1 MTSSWFFLSTL
12 NYDARSTTHQIS
24 HSLCVLT
31 CMFSPLL
38 PVCDGLYCGQGAQC
52 IATASGPT
60 CACVE
65 GFIGNPFPGGHCV
78 PDICSSSNPCV
89 EPSVCIGGRC
99 KERCEG
105 VICGVGA
112 TCDKNTNLCVC
123 EPFFIGN
130 PDLIC
135 MPRKCRAYYFLA
147 FGIMKTHEVHD
158 Q

>member
-1 MTSSWFFLSTL
+1 
-12 NYDARSTTHQIS
+12 
-24 HSLCVLT
+24 
-31 CMFSPLL
+31 MFSPLLL

-123 EPFFIGN
+123 DPFFVGN

-147 FGIMKTHEVHD
+147 FGIMKTHDVHH